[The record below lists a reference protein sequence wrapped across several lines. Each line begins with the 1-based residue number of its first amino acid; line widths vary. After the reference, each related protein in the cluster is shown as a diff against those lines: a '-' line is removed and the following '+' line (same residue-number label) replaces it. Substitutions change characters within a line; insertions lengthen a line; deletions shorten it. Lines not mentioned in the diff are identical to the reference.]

1 MPTIYTSDIR
11 DGISFKTFALNCARA
26 FGACVEI
33 RDEPGGGEK
42 IPEAFKASDYH
53 LKKAIE
59 DYNKLL
65 VLNNMTPA
73 EAEREALAAWQQAE
87 KYRLAKLEEIKNLRA
102 SYEAMLV
109 QVIAW
114 APPTADHAGLRD
126 FMIKQIE
133 ISIECDCR
141 TICSIA
147 PRKRLTGSEWAAQQ
161 RDELLELIADS
172 EREYA
177 NEVRKAAERTAWVQA
192 LKMSLQEL

>member
-1 MPTIYTSDIR
+1 
-11 DGISFKTFALNCARA
+11 
-26 FGACVEI
+26 
-33 RDEPGGGEK
+33 
-42 IPEAFKASDYH
+42 
-53 LKKAIE
+53 
-59 DYNKLL
+59 
-65 VLNNMTPA
+65 
-73 EAEREALAAWQQAE
+73 
-87 KYRLAKLEEIKNLRA
+87 
-102 SYEAMLV
+102 MLV

-161 RDELLELIADS
+161 RDELLELIVDS

>member
-59 DYNKLL
+59 DCNKLL

-177 NEVRKAAERTAWVQA
+177 NEVRKAAERTAWVQS